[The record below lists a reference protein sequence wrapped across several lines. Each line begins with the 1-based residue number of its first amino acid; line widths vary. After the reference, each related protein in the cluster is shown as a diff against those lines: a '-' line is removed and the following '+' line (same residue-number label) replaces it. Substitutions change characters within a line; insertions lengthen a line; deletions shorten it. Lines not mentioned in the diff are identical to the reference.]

1 MWRLEVL
8 SLLFF
13 IILMEDK
20 IDYNLKIGGGLVFL
34 NWDLVIVWLGN
45 LIKFIFNNSV
55 DLFKWVGY
63 L

>member
-1 MWRLEVL
+1 MWRLGVL